1 MNSPLAARGSQEVGI
16 TQPKANFLSDPCRE
30 APYLNLKP
38 KIKTVLIFRSL
49 IPPKNVNNEDVP
61 TSAEQSEE
69 SAFLDAVMDSAIM
82 REAYDF
88 LSQTSKCDR

>member
-1 MNSPLAARGSQEVGI
+1 M
-16 TQPKANFLSDPCRE
+16 
-30 APYLNLKP
+30 KP
-38 KIKTVLIFRSL
+38 KINTVLIFRSL
-49 IPPKNVNNEDVP
+49 IPSKNVNNEDVP

-69 SAFLDAVMDSAIM
+69 STFLDAVMDSAIM